1 MEKLG
6 TQAKQSMVR
15 RSLIGL
21 VIGLIY
27 VSVILAGYYIDRVVG
42 SVFLCIVGAL
52 SVLEVRDALETEYRN
67 SSMLWCGFLRCASVC
82 RIFCS
87 A

>member
-27 VSVILAGYYIDRVVG
+27 VSVILAGYYIDPRCGLGIPVV
-42 SVFLCIVGAL
+42 L
-52 SVLEVRDALETEYRN
+52 SLL
-67 SSMLWCGFLRCASVC
+67 
-82 RIFCS
+82 
-87 A
+87 

>member
-1 MEKLG
+1 
-6 TQAKQSMVR
+6 MVR

-27 VSVILAGYYIDRVVG
+27 VSVILAGYYIDRVVV
-42 SVFLCIVGAL
+42 SVFLCIVVAL
-52 SVLEVRDALETEYRN
+52 SVLEVRDALGN